1 MGSLQIFNALN
12 SYPVGKPTSKGLLY
26 VEAQINDKL
35 TQVVVDT
42 RSNHN
47 FMAEDEA
54 LRLSVKCSRR
64 DGWMKSVNAK
74 VQPVN
79 GIARG
84 LRCVWES
91 WSGMV
96 NQCVVL
102 GEFLGS
108 LIHFDM
114 ADL

>member
-1 MGSLQIFNALN
+1 MGSYIL
-12 SYPVGKPTSKGLLY
+12 
-26 VEAQINDKL
+26 KL
-35 TQVVVDT
+35 
-42 RSNHN
+42 RSTHN

-54 LRLSVKCSRR
+54 LRLSVKWSRR

-74 VQPVN
+74 AQPLN

-91 WSGMV
+91 WSGTV

-108 LIHFDM
+108 WIHFDM